1 MRAATGGGFF
11 TVAMTIERYDEPEG
25 LRLMVGGD
33 VDMTTGGRLERALQ
47 DAEASGAQTIVLD
60 LSTVDFF
67 DSTGLQILLDADL
80 RARDEGR
87 TLVVA
92 AGDGEAARVLALA
105 EVTDRLNVA
114 V

>member
-1 MRAATGGGFF
+1 MSITLDRH
-11 TVAMTIERYDEPEG
+11 DEPAG
-25 LRLMVGGD
+25 VRIVVGGD

-47 DAEASGAQTIVLD
+47 DAEAAGAARVVLD
-60 LSTVDFF
+60 LTGVAFF

-80 RARDEGR
+80 RAREEDRE
-87 TLVVA
+87 LVVA

-114 V
+114 VDQ